1 MTSFDAPWLFLE
13 AAECQILN
21 FGSVQGLC
29 VLVIE
34 RRADLR
40 NFGMW
45 KDNLISLA
53 WNWKKPNTQISKLLI
68 IYIEKATL
76 GRMQTNLVTKANDKR
91 NSNINYSA
99 DVISYQIHL
108 TINYSRELGNWIYL
122 TICLCLRDFV
132 KINN

>member
-1 MTSFDAPWLFLE
+1 M
-13 AAECQILN
+13 
-21 FGSVQGLC
+21 
-29 VLVIE
+29 VIE

-76 GRMQTNLVTKANDKR
+76 GRMQTTLVTKANDKR

-108 TINYSRELGNWIYL
+108 TNNYS
-122 TICLCLRDFV
+122 
-132 KINN
+132 